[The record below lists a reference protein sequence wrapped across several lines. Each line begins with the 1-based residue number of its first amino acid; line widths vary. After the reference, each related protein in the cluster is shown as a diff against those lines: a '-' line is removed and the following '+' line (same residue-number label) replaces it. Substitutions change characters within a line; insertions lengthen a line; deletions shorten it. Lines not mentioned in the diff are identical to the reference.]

1 MTRVG
6 LVSDI
11 HGNLPALDAV
21 IAALRREKV
30 DRIVSCGDLVGYG
43 PWPREVI
50 SRIQGLGVT
59 GVQGNHDA
67 AACGAL
73 PADHFTAA
81 ARRAIDWIRTRLDRD
96 ELGYLAGLPQTR
108 TVEGMS
114 VVHGSLRGPLWEYIL
129 DPWTAGESFR
139 LLETQIGL
147 FGHSHIQGGFIDGG
161 GGVEPIDPR
170 RGEVDLLPGVRY
182 LINPGSVGQ
191 PRDGDPRAAY
201 AIIDLDEE
209 MIIYRRVPYDISATQ
224 REIRRVGL
232 PRELADRLSLGR

>member
-6 LVSDI
+6 VVSDI
-11 HGNLPALDAV
+11 HGNLPALEAV
-21 IAALRREKV
+21 IAALRKEKV

-50 SRIQGLGVT
+50 SRVRELGVT

-67 AACGAL
+67 AVCGVL

-81 ARRAIDWIRTRLDRD
+81 ARRAIDWIRDLLGRD
-96 ELGYLAGLPQTR
+96 ELEYLAGLPQTR

-129 DPWTAGESFR
+129 DPWTAGESLR

-147 FGHSHIQGGFIDGG
+147 FGHSHIQGGFAD

-170 RGEVDLLPGVRY
+170 RGEMDLLPGVRY

-201 AIIDLDEE
+201 AIVDLEKKNV
-209 MIIYRRVPYDISATQ
+209 IYRRVPYDISATQ

-232 PRELADRLSLGR
+232 PRDLADRLSLGR